1 MQNKKQ
7 KTENTN
13 FRVVVVGAAGGIGQP
28 ISLLLKQSLP
38 QGSTLV
44 LYDVVNILKGV
55 AVDLSHIPS
64 DVSLEY
70 YVGDMKNP
78 ANEQIDLALKGA
90 HLVVVPAG
98 VPRKPG
104 MTRDDLFKINA
115 GIIEGIATAI
125 AKNCP
130 EALIAIITN
139 PVNSVVPIVGEVLK
153 NKGVFNPHKLFG
165 VSTLDIV
172 RAQQFIGELS
182 GKHPTEI
189 KVDVI
194 GGHSAETM
202 LTVLSKVPGVTFTD
216 TQQKEMTKKIADA
229 GTVVVEAKE
238 GQGSATLSMAYAGA
252 RFVNSLIR
260 GLKGENVRECCYI
273 HVEGMDVPYFGRV
286 VHLGPNGIKDIEPL
300 PELNEFEKNKLNE
313 LIPILKK
320 NIETGVSFVT
330 KK

>member
-13 FRVVVVGAAGGIGQP
+13 FRVVVLGAAGGIGQP

-44 LYDVVNILKGV
+44 LYDVVPILKGV
-55 AVDLSHIPS
+55 AVDLSPIPS
-64 DVSLEY
+64 DVTLEY

-115 GIIEGIATAI
+115 GIIEGIANAI
-125 AKNCP
+125 AKNCQD
-130 EALIAIITN
+130 ALIAIITN

-153 NKGVFNPHKLFG
+153 NKGVFNPNKLFG

-202 LTVLSKVPGVTFTD
+202 LTVLSKVPGVSFTES
-216 TQQKEMTKKIADA
+216 QQKEMTQKIADA
-229 GTVVVEAKE
+229 GTVVVEAKD

-252 RFVNSLIR
+252 RFVNALIR
-260 GLKGENVRECCYI
+260 GLKGESDVRECCYV
-273 HVEGMDVPYFGRV
+273 HVDGMEVPYFGRV
-286 VHLGPNGIKDIEPL
+286 VHLGPQGIKSIEPL
-300 PELNEFEKNKLNE
+300 PELNEFEKNKLVE

-320 NIETGVSFVT
+320 Y
-330 KK
+330 